1 MLRIRTTNAP
11 AVATARLWAEVDLGA
26 VRHNVAALRA
36 RLRRGCDLIAVVKAD
51 AYGHGAV
58 EVARATLAAGAAAL
72 AVGDAQEGAR
82 LRAAGVDAPILIVGP
97 SRAADVESI
106 LRHRLVASVAD
117 DELARALD
125 ARATGPVDV
134 QVEVDTGMARHGVPA
149 GAAADFARRLRA
161 FPRLRLA
168 GIYTHFAGVAAAER
182 PALMLQLLLFRAVLQ
197 QLGAERPR
205 AHACNTLAACLLPD
219 AHFDA
224 VRIGGGLYGF
234 DPGVPGIGLR
244 PALALK
250 TTVAGVRHAAAGDR
264 VGYGGTHACAA
275 ATTLALLPCGYAD
288 GLSRAHW
295 NGAEVLLR
303 GRRVPVVGQVSMNQT
318 VVDVGDAG
326 DVAIGDEVVLL
337 GAQGSERVRAEERV
351 AAGGSV
357 YEVTSLLRSDLPRL
371 TVDAGAPAPARGTAV
386 EAE

>member
-1 MLRIRTTNAP
+1 
-11 AVATARLWAEVDLGA
+11 
-26 VRHNVAALRA
+26 
-36 RLRRGCDLIAVVKAD
+36 
-51 AYGHGAV
+51 
-58 EVARATLAAGAAAL
+58 
-72 AVGDAQEGAR
+72 
-82 LRAAGVDAPILIVGP
+82 
-97 SRAADVESI
+97 
-106 LRHRLVASVAD
+106 
-117 DELARALD
+117 
-125 ARATGPVDV
+125 
-134 QVEVDTGMARHGVPA
+134 VPA

-244 PALALK
+244 QALALK
-250 TTVAGVRHAAAGDR
+250 TTVAGVRRAAAGDR
-264 VGYGGTHACAA
+264 VGYGGTHACAS

-303 GRRVPVVGQVSMNQT
+303 GRRVRVVGQVSMNQT
-318 VVDVGDAG
+318 VVDVGEAG
-326 DVAIGDEVVLL
+326 DAAIGDEVVLL
-337 GAQGSERVRAEERV
+337 GAQGRERVRAEERV
-351 AAGGSV
+351 AAGGSA

-371 TVDAGAPAPARGTAV
+371 MVDTDALPPARGVGHGAGAETAV